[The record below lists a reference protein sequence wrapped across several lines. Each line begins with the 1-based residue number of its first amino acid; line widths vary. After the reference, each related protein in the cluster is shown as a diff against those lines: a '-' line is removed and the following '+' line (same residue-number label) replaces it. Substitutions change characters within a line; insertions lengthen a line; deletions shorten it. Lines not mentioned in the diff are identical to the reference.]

1 MGLFSKKSDA
11 EKQRKDEIKD
21 AKKDARDD
29 SKDARQDARAEK
41 KDARQDAGAEKKD
54 ARQDARA
61 EKKDSRQEASEE
73 RKDAREDKRDAMQ
86 DIRQSDLRGEA
97 KRDEKAE
104 VRDAKR
110 DAIGDANDE
119 KRGGID
125 AAKDEKRDAVD
136 LAAEEKK
143 DRIAEA
149 KDEKKATLEDIRE
162 AKRATLAGLR
172 VPKAF
177 DRKWKSYLAFQSV
190 HALEIYKP
198 ESLAHLQTICRIATD
213 NDLKVRA
220 IGSGHSFSQIGITD
234 DIFVETHGLNRML
247 PLGREE
253 RRRRFRAE
261 HQDPAAS
268 AMAEFEI
275 GVTIVELSKAL
286 ETSGHAL
293 FNQGTYDGQT
303 FWGAVST
310 STHGSGLRRNAFPE
324 VVLSF
329 VLVGEGGRTY
339 RVEPKDGVTE
349 PSDWREPGI
358 DELIQDDDVFY
369 SAVCSFGCMGIV
381 YSAIIK
387 VRDFYWMDEWTF
399 ITTWDTV
406 KSTFGAPG
414 ALRDFLEGWDD
425 VSLLVAPSTAK
436 RGEKD
441 GVGLR
446 GEYPVS
452 ITLRSQTEARRVIG
466 SNYIDDIAKA
476 FEDIGIIS
484 GKAPAEGRWWRPN
497 LTDLNFKHG
506 DSWLARAAVRNTGKR
521 GWSGEAIDPDEMP
534 PIRRRD
540 KCYEM
545 FPKGGKLFGG
555 YGIEL
560 AFPIGRTIEVM
571 DTLIPLAEANDDK
584 GLSHT
589 APIAVRFVAPGKA
602 YASPQYDR
610 PTVMFEVLMAKGTE
624 GGAEGLALIEEAM
637 LRDPEMRV
645 HWGLHMDRLS
655 SRTTDFTAMY
665 PRWNAFRETFRR
677 FNRQGTFR
685 NAFTERI
692 GL

>member
-29 SKDARQDARAEK
+29 KQDARQDARAEK
-41 KDARQDAGAEKKD
+41 KDARQDARDESQE
-54 ARQDARA
+54 ARQDARE
-61 EKKDSRQEASEE
+61 EKKDSREKARDDKQ
-73 RKDAREDKRDAMQ
+73 DAREDKRDAMQ
-86 DIRQSDLRGEA
+86 DIRQSDLRGET

-104 VRDAKR
+104 VRD
-110 DAIGDANDE
+110 I
-119 KRGGID
+119 
-125 AAKDEKRDAVD
+125 KRDAVHDAKDDKRDGIDDAKNEKRDIID
-136 LAAEEKK
+136 LATEEKK
-143 DRIAEA
+143 DQIADA
-149 KDEKKATLEDIRE
+149 KDEKKETLEDIRE
-162 AKRATLAGLR
+162 AKREALASLR

-177 DRKWKSYLAFQSV
+177 DRNWKSYLSFQTV
-190 HALEIYKP
+190 KALEIYKP
-198 ESLAHLQTICRIATD
+198 ESLEHLQTICRIATD
-213 NDLKVRA
+213 NDLKIRA

-234 DIFVETHGLNRML
+234 DIFVETHALNRML
-247 PLGREE
+247 PLGQDE

-261 HQDPAAS
+261 HHDPAAS

-324 VVLSF
+324 MVLSF
-329 VLVGEGGRTY
+329 VLVGESGRTY
-339 RVEPKDGVTE
+339 RIEPHDGVTD
-349 PSDWREPGI
+349 PSSWLEPGI

-399 ITTWDTV
+399 ITTWEML
-406 KSTFGAPG
+406 KSTFGEPS
-414 ALRDFLEGWDD
+414 ALRGFLEGWDD
-425 VSLLVAPSTAK
+425 VSLLVAPSQAK

-441 GVGLR
+441 GIGLR

-452 ITLRSQTEARRVIG
+452 ITLRSETEARRVIG
-466 SNYIDDIAKA
+466 ANYIDDIAKA

-497 LTDLNFKHG
+497 LTNLKRD
-506 DSWLARAAVRNTGKR
+506 DAWLARMAVRNTGKR
-521 GWSGEAIDPDEMP
+521 GWSGEAIDPNEMP

-560 AFPIGRTIEVM
+560 AFPVGRTIEVM
-571 DTLIPLAEANDDK
+571 DQLIPLAEANDAK
-584 GLSHT
+584 ELYHT
-589 APIAVRFVAPGKA
+589 APIAIRFVAPGTA
-602 YASPQYDR
+602 YASPQYGR

-624 GGAEGLALIEEAM
+624 GGAEALALIEEAM

-655 SRTTDFTAMY
+655 SRTTDFNAMY
-665 PRWNAFRETFRR
+665 PRWNAFRETFQR
-677 FNRQGTFR
+677 FNRHGTFR
-685 NAFTERI
+685 NVFTDRI
-692 GL
+692 GLD